1 MQQFI
6 KAAKMSEGRNLPFKC
21 INSLCNILKHK
32 QKFFTLKELK
42 IQINYDFKNMPSL
55 VVLYYNTILKGQYW
69 YCIGVLANM
78 CNTGDYAILS
88 NTEIFVCNTEANMMQ
103 YQENSMQ

>member
-1 MQQFI
+1 MHKLSRGFAVESQNQT
-6 KAAKMSEGRNLPFKC
+6 KANNQWWA
-21 INSLCNILKHK
+21 SLAL
-32 QKFFTLKELK
+32 
-42 IQINYDFKNMPSL
+42 
-55 VVLYYNTILKGQYW
+55 LYYNTKLKGQYW